1 MALLADL
8 VGVMRQTS
16 VLSFSMGDAMNQQ
29 LIIAAEKGDIEN
41 ALKLLKDGNENSE
54 KLKIY

>member
-1 MALLADL
+1 
-8 VGVMRQTS
+8 
-16 VLSFSMGDAMNQQ
+16 MNQQ